1 MTGEKPPPGPATRR
15 GLFCS
20 GRNLSYGVT
29 VMVTALLTTLPIV
42 AVMVTLPPVVRP
54 ATSVTTPAATV
65 ARLVLLEVQVAT
77 SVTGKEPLHVRASA
91 DKVSVVLL
99 AVKGGRSSA
108 SPGLTGYT
116 QP

>member
-1 MTGEKPPPGPATRR
+1 
-15 GLFCS
+15 
-20 GRNLSYGVT
+20 
-29 VMVTALLTTLPIV
+29 MVTALLTTLPIV

-99 AVKGGRSSA
+99 AVKGGA
-108 SPGLTGYT
+108 LVGVTWIDWIHPTVTVTVWVPVIDGF
-116 QP
+116 